1 MPLRVFLM
9 FELLS
14 GAVQGSAVFSLF
26 FRRCQNNPPFIV
38 IPQGI
43 NRMSAHKD
51 LHDAPLR
58 RDIMAREF
66 AKQFYSSKA
75 WQDCRNQYAARRGH
89 LCENCLRKGIY
100 RPGDIVHHKIG
111 IDPVTVNNPEV
122 SLNPDNLELLC
133 RDCHAERHK
142 SYSKGRRF
150 TIAED
155 GRVYAT

>member
-1 MPLRVFLM
+1 MQRPWGFFIVFMALTINT
-9 FELLS
+9 S
-14 GAVQGSAVFSLF
+14 
-26 FRRCQNNPPFIV
+26 FRRAAPGCPDKGRHACFIEV
-38 IPQGI
+38 VV
-43 NRMSAHKD
+43 
-51 LHDAPLR
+51 
-58 RDIMAREF
+58 MAREF
-66 AKQFYSSKA
+66 AKAFYSSKA
-75 WQDCRNQYAARRGH
+75 WQDCRNRYAAKQGH
-89 LCENCLRKGIY
+89 LCENCLRKGVY
-100 RPGDIVHHKIG
+100 RPGEIVHHKIE